1 MEVVP
6 VWNVPLLRGKSADDI
21 SKSRQR
27 LVDGLCFLQL
37 LASGPALLHP
47 VQQANPLHIA
57 QHCSHNDDNKLCSE
71 PS

>member
-1 MEVVP
+1 MQAVP
-6 VWNVPLLRGKSADDI
+6 VWNVALLCGEGADDI

-47 VQQANPLHIA
+47 VQQAN
-57 QHCSHNDDNKLCSE
+57 SHHKALQ
-71 PS
+71 PQ